1 MKSKLGLIIVFTAL
15 FIPLSAHAKSLE
27 QCLLDE
33 LPSIKDA
40 SQARPTYQ
48 YCKNNHELYTG
59 EKQSSSWFGYED
71 SWQCIVDNKRKT
83 IGKSAH
89 RYVVRAC
96 TTLYRAKS
104 S

>member
-15 FIPLSAHAKSLE
+15 FIPLSAHAKSVE
-27 QCLLDE
+27 QCMLDE
-33 LPSIKDA
+33 LPKLKVA
-40 SQARPTYQ
+40 SQARPTWQ
-48 YCKNNHELYTG
+48 YCADNYEMYSG

-96 TTLYRAKS
+96 TTLYQAKS
-104 S
+104 G